1 MNFEDLTEEQKAKAR
16 ECKTPEELMQ
26 LAMDEDLDLTEEQL
40 EKVSGGGNA
49 WEDFD
54 CPRLEFN

>member
-26 LAMDEDLDLTEEQL
+26 LAMEEDLDLTEEQL
-40 EKVSGGGNA
+40 EKVSGGS
-49 WEDFD
+49 WDECDTFH
-54 CPRLEFN
+54 FTVY